1 MRSLRERG
9 VSSTQLSAWVG
20 LLLAIIGSAITC
32 TLFVVDRVQA
42 VADRAAVSYA
52 TRDEIQ
58 ALALDV
64 RTIRDD
70 IGSIKERLARAGINH
85 APGGG
90 R

>member
-1 MRSLRERG
+1 MRTLREFG
-9 VSSTQLSAWVG
+9 IAHAALLAWVG
-20 LLLAIIGSAITC
+20 LLLAIVGSAVTC

-42 VADRAAVSYA
+42 VADQAAARYA
-52 TRDEIQ
+52 TRDEIT
-58 ALALDV
+58 ALAMDV

-70 IGSIKERLARAGINH
+70 IGGIRERLARAGINH